1 MALIGGMLSTMV
13 NRLAIGILLFGTLAG
28 CGWSSADVVLSPDQ
42 RTWCRASSGTA
53 VLEAAHELGYTREE
67 FVLLLDDVQVNGW
80 DRTEQDARYVRACLA
95 AYGNR

>member
-1 MALIGGMLSTMV
+1 MGGMLSTMV
-13 NRLAIGILLFGTLAG
+13 NRLATGILLLATLAA
-28 CGWSSADVVLSPDQ
+28 CGWSSADAVLSPDQ
-42 RTWCRASSGTA
+42 RTWCRANSGAA